1 MTHVCSPL
9 RYPGGKAAL
18 YGKVKEIFEKNALN
32 GCSYREPF
40 AGGCGLALKLLFN
53 GDVKDIHI
61 NDIDLF
67 IWSFWYCVLHKTE
80 ELIEKINTTTIN
92 LEEWYIQKEISP
104 ASADVLSAGFA
115 ALFLNR
121 TNRSGIIKNAGPI
134 GGKGQSGAYK
144 IDCRFNKE
152 NIIERILR
160 ISEQKDRIHL
170 TRLNAREFL
179 LCYGTD
185 ENTFFYMDPP
195 YFKKG
200 KGLYTWFYKA
210 NDHHNLEN
218 VISQHV
224 TAPWLITYDNVE
236 EIKLLYRQYLS
247 IEFSLQYSLQEKRQ
261 ATELMIFSPKIK
273 VPQFLEKNIGSLLK
287 AA

>member
-1 MTHVCSPL
+1 MVHT
-9 RYPGGKAAL
+9 
-18 YGKVKEIFEKNALN
+18 
-32 GCSYREPF
+32 
-40 AGGCGLALKLLFN
+40 
-53 GDVKDIHI
+53 
-61 NDIDLF
+61 
-67 IWSFWYCVLHKTE
+67 
-80 ELIEKINTTTIN
+80 
-92 LEEWYIQKEISP
+92 KEISP

-134 GGKGQSGAYK
+134 GEKGQSGTYK

-160 ISEQKDRIHL
+160 ISEQKDKIHL

-179 LCYGTD
+179 LRYGTD

-247 IEFSLQYSLQEKRQ
+247 IEFSLQYSLQEKRK

-273 VPQFLEKNIGSLLK
+273 MPQFLEKNTISRLK